1 MCPPTGCPTSTQT
14 RNPSPSQPDP
24 LVIEGGWTTRYLSG
38 TVGELH
44 QLSPDPEADREVW
57 LMSPYDSALVLGS
70 AQPDAAAASSEA
82 GVVRRRSG
90 GGAVLVV
97 PDDTVWIDV
106 VISRNDPLWDDD
118 VNRAPLWL
126 GQVWRAA
133 LALVGVDGGV
143 VLDRYEPGPWGRLA
157 CFASKGP
164 GEVLIGAAK
173 AVGVTQRRTRNTA
186 RFQTLVYR
194 RWDPEELAARLA
206 IPADQVDDF
215 REALSAAAYAVDAY
229 RDDINAAFLSSLPR

>member
-1 MCPPTGCPTSTQT
+1 M
-14 RNPSPSQPDP
+14 
-24 LVIEGGWTTRYLSG
+24 IEGGWTTRHLSG

-44 QLSPDPEADREVW
+44 QLSPDPDADREVW
-57 LMSPYDSALVLGS
+57 LMSPHDTALVLGS
-70 AQPDAAAASSEA
+70 AQSGDVALSPEV

-106 VISRNDPLWDDD
+106 VISRNDPLWEDD

-126 GQVWRAA
+126 GHAWRAA
-133 LALVGVDGGV
+133 LASLGIPAGV
-143 VLDRYEPGPWGRLA
+143 VWDRFEPGPWGRLA

-164 GEVLIGAAK
+164 GEVLVGEAK
-173 AVGVTQRRTRNTA
+173 AVGITQRRTRNTT

-194 RWDPEELAARLA
+194 RWNPEKLTARLA
-206 IPADQVDDF
+206 IPPDQNDQF
-215 REALSAAAYAVDAY
+215 REALSGAAFAVDAR